1 MTSNI
6 GKNIK
11 VRLAK
16 LGKTSK
22 ALAEYAGLSE
32 CYISRLCN
40 GDKNIEK
47 VAVGSAIMMAD
58 FLECSVYDLVM
69 PPKEDIENGTAKYGL
84 Y

>member
-58 FLECSVYDLVM
+58 FLECSVYDLVT
-69 PPKEDIENGTAKYGL
+69 PPKEDIENGTAR
-84 Y
+84 